1 MKCMNCKKEITGEP
15 VYSEPIGGV
24 NPFCNWDC
32 ALSFGKQTKLKCL
45 YCKKDIV
52 SEPVYTEEWGD
63 GAFCNWNC
71 AMAMHNIDVGNNIK
85 HTHSIKVLSICG
97 TRPELIKMSEVI
109 KKLDKYTNHIFV
121 HTNQSY
127 DYTMNQIFFDQ
138 LNIRKPDYLLDVKA
152 DTIGEQISN
161 VLKQTE
167 QVMLKEKP
175 DALVVLGDT
184 NSCLSVIV
192 AKRLR
197 IPIFHLEAG
206 NRAFDERVPEEINR
220 RIVDV
225 TSDINMCYTEHARRN
240 LLNTGL
246 PPQNIFVVGSPLP
259 EIYAIHKDKIEA
271 STILNDLKL
280 TAGNYM
286 VASLHREENVSSLNK
301 LEDLIHTLYA
311 LSEKYKRKIIFTTHP
326 RTQHNLNILL
336 ISSDDRIMFHE
347 PFGMADYINLEQN
360 AFITITDSG
369 TAHEDSAILGLPIVH
384 LREVNE
390 RPEAYDAGTLIMC
403 KDTDDVI
410 NAVNMIRGQ
419 VDSGVKFTN
428 PYGNELNNS
437 DKVVRLI
444 LGLTKII
451 KQRNYGE

>member
-1 MKCMNCKKEITGEP
+1 M
-15 VYSEPIGGV
+15 
-24 NPFCNWDC
+24 
-32 ALSFGKQTKLKCL
+32 KCL
-45 YCKKDIV
+45 YCKKEIV
-52 SEPVYTEEWGD
+52 SQPVYTEEWGD
-63 GAFCNWNC
+63 GAFCNWGC
-71 AMAMHNIDVGNNIK
+71 AMALHGIDVGNNIK
-85 HTHSIKVLSICG
+85 VPHLIKVLSIVG

-152 DTIGEQISN
+152 DTVGEQIGN

-167 QVMLKEKP
+167 QVMLKENP
-175 DALVVLGDT
+175 DALVILGDT
-184 NSCLSVIV
+184 NSCLSAII

-240 LLNTGL
+240 LLNAGL
-246 PPQNIFVVGSPLP
+246 PPQNIFVIGSPLP
-259 EIYAIHKDKIEA
+259 EIYAVHKNKID
-271 STILNDLKL
+271 SSYILDELKL
-280 TAGNYM
+280 TVGNYI
-286 VASLHREENVSSLNK
+286 VASLHREENVSSLKSLDN
-301 LEDLIHTLYA
+301 LIQTLYA

-326 RTQHNLNILL
+326 RTQHNLNILQ
-336 ISSDDRIMFHE
+336 ISSDSRIMFCQ
-347 PFGMADYINLEQN
+347 PFGMADYIKLEQK

-369 TAHEDSAILGLPIVH
+369 TSAEDAAILGLPIVH
-384 LREVNE
+384 LREANE
-390 RPEAYDAGTLIMC
+390 RPEAYDAGDLVMC

-410 NAVNMIRGQ
+410 NAVGMVREQ

-428 PYGNELNNS
+428 TYGNELNNS

-444 LGLTKII
+444 VGLHRII
-451 KQRNYGE
+451 KQRLYGG